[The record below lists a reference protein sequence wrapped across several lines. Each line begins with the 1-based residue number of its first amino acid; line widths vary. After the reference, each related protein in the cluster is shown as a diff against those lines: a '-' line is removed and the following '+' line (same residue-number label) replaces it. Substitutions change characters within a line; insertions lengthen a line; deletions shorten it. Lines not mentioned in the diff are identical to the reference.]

1 MMTRTQISL
10 DTEFQRRGRER
21 AAQLGISFA
30 EYIRRLLE
38 RDLGEPAQRAA
49 PDAVFDLGD
58 SGSTDIA
65 RDKGRLLAEAVAASR
80 SKGTSARR

>member
-10 DTEFQRRGRER
+10 DSEVQRRCRER

-38 RDLGEPAQRAA
+38 RDLGNPAPRVGPEAI
-49 PDAVFDLGD
+49 FDLGD
-58 SGSTDIA
+58 SGDTNIA
-65 RDKGRLLAEAVAASR
+65 RDKDRLLGEAVTADQPQGR
-80 SKGTSARR
+80 PPRP

>member
-10 DTEFQRRGRER
+10 DSEVQRRGRAR

-38 RDLGEPAQRAA
+38 RDLGEPHHQVT
-49 PDAVFDLGD
+49 PEAVFDLGD

-65 RDKGRLLAEAVAASR
+65 RDKDRLLGEALAADQPQGR
-80 SKGTSARR
+80 PTGQ